1 MYTTVVRIDI
11 CSVSAVS
18 KYREFIHSILLYICE
33 CGSLYV
39 VYYIFEFACVSSL
52 ESKQL
57 MPQRIDITR
66 HFLNI
71 FPFMITFKSYKT
83 FQGFVWYD
91 KQFFQTNYNYI
102 LENIKL
108 NLKLYPL

>member
-52 ESKQL
+52 VSEKRLSPLPESNHARRLVLHTLFEQL
-57 MPQRIDITR
+57 TRI
-66 HFLNI
+66 
-71 FPFMITFKSYKT
+71 
-83 FQGFVWYD
+83 
-91 KQFFQTNYNYI
+91 
-102 LENIKL
+102 
-108 NLKLYPL
+108 